1 MKCLVCNNMMKA
13 VNGGAAEFHHQGEL
27 VVVKNLNYFE
37 CDVCGERIFSSSV
50 ADSILKKLQTKQATE
65 YITVPVYS

>member
-1 MKCLVCNNMMKA
+1 MKCLVCNNMMKD
-13 VNGGAAEFHHQGEL
+13 VIRGEAEFHHQGKL

-37 CDVCGERIFSSSV
+37 CEVCGERVFSSSV
-50 ADSILKKLQTKQATE
+50 ADSILKKLQTKQTTE